1 MIFSAVSLGAP
12 APFAARASAA
22 RPPPICHLHLA

>member
-12 APFAARASAA
+12 APFAARPRRATPAD
-22 RPPPICHLHLA
+22 RHLHLA

>member
-12 APFAARASAA
+12 APFATRASAA